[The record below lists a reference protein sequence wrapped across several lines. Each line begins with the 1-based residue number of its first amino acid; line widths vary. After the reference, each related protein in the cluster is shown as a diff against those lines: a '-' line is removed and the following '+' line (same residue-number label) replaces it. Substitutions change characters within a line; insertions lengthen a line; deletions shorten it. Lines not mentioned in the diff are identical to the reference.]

1 MKVRADLRGSFL
13 ITLVESRGNRKRES
27 WICITEAWPP
37 FWKVD
42 ANFQCFAITL
52 WIQYVQR
59 FFIQGFFS
67 ISTRNVPLL
76 SPAQNI
82 DYWFKSIHTKN
93 VSLCSWYLCLWHL
106 HDKIVLKKIDK
117 TIISVRYL
125 SYAHSF
131 QAKIYFHLDWYSY
144 QYNFVLIYLHFY
156 YFIKICTCRV
166 RFSNLPQYFKGE

>member
-1 MKVRADLRGSFL
+1 MHHWSLATLLKSRCKFSMLCHHTLNSVCPTVFL
-13 ITLVESRGNRKRES
+13 SR
-27 WICITEAWPP
+27 
-37 FWKVD
+37 V
-42 ANFQCFAITL
+42 
-52 WIQYVQR
+52 
-59 FFIQGFFS
+59 FS
-67 ISTRNVPLL
+67 ALAQEMYVPLL

-166 RFSNLPQYFKGE
+166 RFSNLPQYCKAA